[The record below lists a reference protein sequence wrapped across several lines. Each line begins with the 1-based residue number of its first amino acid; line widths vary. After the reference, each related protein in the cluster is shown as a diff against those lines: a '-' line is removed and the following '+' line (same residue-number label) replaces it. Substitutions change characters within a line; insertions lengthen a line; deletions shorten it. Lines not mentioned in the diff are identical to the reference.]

1 MQEVQFEIDAQ
12 RVGRASGYLGGLTI
26 ERYTFTGATIPA
38 GTRLAIL
45 TRAGV
50 TIAAAEIAEGNAA
63 TVDTNT
69 QEVADLLRYQPLG
82 ACESVYIALGNADTI
97 IALIPAVMRK
107 NWLDDEATHP
117 PVPANR
123 YPTKTELDEWLA
135 RFDERAAAT
144 ETAKSAAQAAASS
157 ASGSATEAKAA
168 ASTAQKA
175 ATDAA
180 DSAKDAGDSAVHAQD
195 AQAAAEA
202 AQSKAETAQRAAE
215 TAAAA
220 AGESAEVAAASERA
234 AISAKQSA
242 ETAQAQA
249 QASEQAA
256 KASENAAKGAE
267 TAARASEQAAKASEQ
282 AAETA
287 KTGAETAKAGAD
299 AAKTAAATS
308 ATAAEAAKTAAE
320 TAKTGAETAKAGAD
334 AAKAAAASSATAA
347 ANSAAAAKQSA
358 TDLADAVA
366 TAEGLDGRITL
377 IEQGKGI
384 VKKADGSIEV
394 YTRLPFGDGTL
405 KVVKD
410 VANAKMV
417 VPYERDI
424 SEVYACYGDGVYA
437 YIYCSGKFMAAYD
450 SGCNRVAA
458 AMNGKGYA
466 FTLYNHCAIFDGEY
480 WFICSGKYLHKVSA
494 SGDLVK
500 LVLVESEVYGNL
512 YPVFNPKTGHL
523 VILNPASAIWNA
535 KETSAYSN
543 ILVYDKDLNPV
554 LNDDGSRREYRYPRQ
569 TCFPLGFTDSSS
581 GLTSDGTGLGFFA
594 EDAPD
599 VFITVNTCFF
609 IFVRGDVRGN
619 NIIFYGDGVSLNKLG
634 DADELIQVREAIPR
648 VDENGYT
655 VYKKDEAGN
664 YILKKNYPSNG
675 NGVII
680 PETDDGE
687 IIRGYIA
694 VQDRESMGKAG
705 AFRWHP
711 KIERGD
717 QNTQGFGSVYMMT
730 DGVDRYWITPDDQIV
745 DLYRLNDSSWT
756 SRNTPLDSNGNLF
769 LKARGKM
776 ERASGFTTKY
786 TIPFIVG
793 RASWNWGFNIG
804 NELLCYETLGT
815 NSLSRFFCAKSNF
828 NVDSAIT
835 CDTNDRIPFTI
846 KISHNRFNAEPDK
859 ATWAMMSSP
868 VWIVKRD
875 WVMEGILS

>member
-1 MQEVQFEIDAQ
+1 MQEIAFEIDAQ
-12 RVGRASGYLGGLTI
+12 RVGRASGYIGGLTV

-50 TIAAAEIAEGNAA
+50 TIAAAEITEGNAA
-63 TVDTNT
+63 EVDTNT

-117 PVPANR
+117 PAPVNR
-123 YPTKTELDEWLA
+123 YPTKAELDQWLA
-135 RFDERAAAT
+135 RFDERAAAA
-144 ETAKSAAQAAASS
+144 ETAKADAQEAASQAAQRATAAQTAKAAAETAKTAAQTAQGNAEAAQAAA
-157 ASGSATEAKAA
+157 
-168 ASTAQKA
+168 
-175 ATDAA
+175 
-180 DSAKDAGDSAVHAQD
+180 
-195 AQAAAEA
+195 
-202 AQSKAETAQRAAE
+202 E
-215 TAAAA
+215 TAATA
-220 AGESAEVAAASERA
+220 AGESAEVAAASEQTA
-234 AISAKQSA
+234 LSAKQSA

-256 KASENAAKGAE
+256 KASEAAAKGAE
-267 TAARASEQAAKASEQ
+267 TAARASEQAANASEQAAASSETAAAESASAANASEQAAKASEQ
-282 AAETA
+282 ASAESATA
-287 KTGAETAKAGAD
+287 AQASEQ
-299 AAKTAAATS
+299 AAATS

-320 TAKTGAETAKAGAD
+320 TAKTGAE
-334 AAKAAAASSATAA
+334 AAQTAAASSATAA

-358 TDLADAVA
+358 TDLADSVA

-500 LVLVESEVYGNL
+500 WVLVESEVYGNL

-523 VILNPASAIWNA
+523 VILNPASAMWNA

-569 TCFPLGFTDSSS
+569 TCFPLGFTDSTS

-594 EDAPD
+594 GDAPD

-609 IFVRGDVRGN
+609 IFVRGDIRGN

-711 KIERGD
+711 KIERRD

-745 DLYRLNDSSWT
+745 DLYRLNDSSWS

-793 RASWNWGFNIG
+793 KASWNWGFNIG

-846 KISHNRFNAEPDK
+846 KISHNRFNAEPDN